1 MADIKN
7 IIVVC
12 TGNACRSPMA
22 EGFLKK
28 LLPDSSRHSIASAG
42 ISAVDGF
49 APTPAAVQAM
59 QEHQIDIS
67 CFRSSCFSRE
77 LARASDIIL
86 VMAKHHR
93 DFISENMPDMKEKA
107 FLYKEFAGIEEKPQD
122 IQDPIGQPIEVYRI
136 VCNEIK
142 AASEKIAEKI
152 LRGYK

>member
-28 LLPDSSRHSIASAG
+28 YLAGSSRHSITSAG
-42 ISAVDGF
+42 ISAVDGL

-59 QEHQIDIS
+59 QEHLIDIS
-67 CFRSSCFSRE
+67 CFRSSCFLRR
-77 LARASDIIL
+77 LALASDIIL
-86 VMAKHHR
+86 VMAKYHR
-93 DFISENMPDMKEKA
+93 DFISENMPDMKEKV